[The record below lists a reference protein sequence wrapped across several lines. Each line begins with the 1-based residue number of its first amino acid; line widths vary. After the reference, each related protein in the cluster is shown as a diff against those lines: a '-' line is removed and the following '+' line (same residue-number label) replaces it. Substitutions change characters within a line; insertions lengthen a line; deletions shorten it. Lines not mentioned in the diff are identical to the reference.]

1 MHVICGARIRAAA
14 ARHGSACPAGFDPC
28 LTYIFI
34 CIRID
39 LYLPV
44 IVIALAGVLGHRRA
58 RRGTRMRR
66 RAEAPGAAA
75 TTPTTTAM
83 RATETTQVTEAAGA
97 GRHGAARTTTLRTPM
112 CVHVARGR
120 DVSNEGVRPLLID
133 AWAPRRGAVVRG
145 VHAARVQE
153 VAGECSHGA
162 AVVPH
167 ARAPATMCTRACR
180 LGRVLAAHE
189 LTGRVWR
196 ACHCTIRRAGKA
208 RPV

>member
-1 MHVICGARIRAAA
+1 MRVQWHPDKNPAPDAAARFQDIGAAYATLQVRGAGARACDLCPRIRAAA

-112 CVHVARGR
+112 CVHVARKHP
-120 DVSNEGVRPLLID
+120 V
-133 AWAPRRGAVVRG
+133 GA
-145 VHAARVQE
+145 
-153 VAGECSHGA
+153 
-162 AVVPH
+162 
-167 ARAPATMCTRACR
+167 T
-180 LGRVLAAHE
+180 
-189 LTGRVWR
+189 
-196 ACHCTIRRAGKA
+196 
-208 RPV
+208 